1 MDSALKTIYFRP
13 EDGFDL
19 GSFLNSPDFP
29 ARFRPEKRHR
39 ERRIFYDTFDWQF
52 FNHGFA
58 VALLGRRLSL
68 LDLKSGMELRSIP
81 FPSVPEHFLPSLLPP
96 GTLREELEAVTG
108 LRALLRRST
117 IDAEVLST
125 RILDSDDKT
134 TGFLLWE
141 SFAYVRKGE
150 RVPVTGMLA
159 IKPLKGFQDEAEH
172 LARHFEE
179 LLGSRSLTE
188 FRELFTL
195 FMHAAGQRINDYS
208 TKISLIL
215 NSADPVRKSA
225 AALLLAALDVMKR
238 NEGWIG
244 KNIDT
249 EFLHDYRVA
258 VRRTRSVISR
268 IGGIFEAE
276 TTETFSRVFRET
288 GNRCNAFRDSD
299 VYLLRESE
307 YRAMLPLSLT
317 GHIDAFFRDLRA
329 TRTSEQ
335 RRFSA
340 YLRSKAYSD
349 AIEGWERLLEET
361 TANPYGGNP
370 PDAGLEPT
378 LSVAR
383 KHIAKAWKKVIR
395 HGRAVPAQASD
406 TELHTLR
413 IDCKRLRYLLELFSS
428 LFPGKTIGPVVRHLK
443 ELQENLGMFVDLAVQ
458 QHYLLDRLEDM
469 KEKPSNPELAAALGG
484 LVTLLHLRQEKAR
497 KVFHRTFRLFDNDE
511 TEALFREL
519 LNS

>member
-1 MDSALKTIYFRP
+1 MDAALKTIYFKP
-13 EDGFDL
+13 GEGFDI
-19 GSFLNSPDFP
+19 GSFLNSPAFP
-29 ARFRPEKRHR
+29 ARFRAEKRQK
-39 ERRIFYDTFDWQF
+39 ERRVFYDTFDWQF
-52 FNHGFA
+52 FNHGLA
-58 VALLGRRLSL
+58 VAILGRRLSL
-68 LDLKSGMELRSIP
+68 LDLKSGIERSSMP
-81 FPSVPEHFLPSLLPP
+81 FLSAPEHFLPTLLPP
-96 GTLREELEAVTG
+96 GPLREELEEVTD
-108 LRALLRRST
+108 LRALLRRCT
-117 IDAEVLST
+117 IDAEVFRA
-125 RILDSDDKT
+125 RILDREDKT

-141 SFAYVRKGE
+141 SCALVRKGE
-150 RVPVTGMLA
+150 RVPVTGTLGL
-159 IKPLKGFQDEAEH
+159 KPLKGFQEEAER
-172 LARHFEE
+172 LALSFGE
-179 LLGSRSLTE
+179 LLGSRCVTE

-195 FMHAAGQRINDYS
+195 FMHAAGARINDYS
-208 TKISLIL
+208 PKISLIL
-215 NSADPVRKSA
+215 QPDDPVRKSA
-225 AALLLAALDVMKR
+225 AALLLAALGVMKR
-238 NEGWIG
+238 NQGWIG

-276 TTETFSRVFRET
+276 TAESYSRAFRET

-299 VYLLRESE
+299 VYLLRESD
-307 YRAMLPLSLT
+307 YRAILPRSLA
-317 GHIDAFFRDLRA
+317 GHIDTFFSDLRV
-329 TRTSEQ
+329 TRSAEQ
-335 RRFSA
+335 RRFA
-340 YLRSKAYSD
+340 AFLRSKAYSGML
-349 AIEGWERLLEET
+349 AGWERLLEET
-361 TANPYGGNP
+361 IADPYGGNP

-378 LSVAR
+378 LSVAT

-395 HGRAVPAQASD
+395 HGRAIPAEATD

-458 QHYLLDRLEDM
+458 QHYLLACLAGM
-469 KEKPSNPELAAALGG
+469 QEKPSNPELAAALGG

-497 KVFHRTFRLFDNDE
+497 KAFHRTFRLFDNDE

>member
-1 MDSALKTIYFRP
+1 MDALKTIYFKP
-13 EDGFDL
+13 GNGFDIE
-19 GSFLNSPDFP
+19 SFLNSPTFP
-29 ARFRPEKRHR
+29 VRFRPEPGQK

-52 FNHGFA
+52 FNHGLA
-58 VALLGRRLSL
+58 VAILGRKLSL
-68 LDLKSGMELRSIP
+68 IDLKSGIERSSIP
-81 FPSVPEHFLPSLLPP
+81 FLSVPEHFLPSLLPP
-96 GTLREELEAVTG
+96 GPLREELEAITD
-108 LRALLRRST
+108 LRALLRRCT
-117 IDAEVLST
+117 IDVEIFRT
-125 RILDSDDKT
+125 RILDSEDKT

-141 SFAYVRKGE
+141 SCTLVRKGE
-150 RVPVTGMLA
+150 RVPVTGMLV
-159 IKPLKGFQDEAEH
+159 IKPLKGFQDEAES

-179 LLGSRSLTE
+179 LQGNRSVTE

-195 FMHAAGQRINDYS
+195 FMHAAGQKINDYS
-208 TKISLIL
+208 TKISLSL
-215 NSADPVRKSA
+215 QPADPVRKSA
-225 AALLLAALDVMKR
+225 AELLLAALGVMKR

-276 TTETFSRVFRET
+276 TTETYRRAFRET

-307 YRAMLPLSLT
+307 YRAMLPLSLA

-340 YLRSKAYSD
+340 FLRSKAYSD
-349 AIEGWERLLEET
+349 AIAGWERLLEET
-361 TANPYGGNP
+361 IANPYGGSP
-370 PDAGLEPT
+370 PAAGLEPT

-395 HGRAVPAQASD
+395 HGRAIPAEASD

-443 ELQENLGMFVDLAVQ
+443 ELQDNLGMFVDLAVQ
-458 QHYLLDRLEDM
+458 QRYLLDRLDGM
-469 KEKPSNPELAAALGG
+469 RAKPSNPELAAALGG

-497 KVFHRTFRLFDNDE
+497 KAFHRTFRLFDNDE